1 MRLPEII
8 ATDRRPA
15 IDEVQRDA
23 IVEEIRRALT
33 ADLFEEQIAEHVYE
47 IHLRIRAKHELYQE
61 VWHAL
66 GSRLRNA
73 AKQYI
78 AMHEARQ

>member
-1 MRLPEII
+1 MRIPEII
-8 ATDRRPA
+8 ATDRQPA
-15 IDEVQRDA
+15 FDEVQRDA
-23 IVEEIRRALT
+23 IVEEIREALD
-33 ADLFEEQIAEHVYE
+33 ADLFEEQIAERIYE
-47 IHLRIRAKHELYQE
+47 IHLRIRAKHALYQE

-78 AMHEARQ
+78 SMHEARQ